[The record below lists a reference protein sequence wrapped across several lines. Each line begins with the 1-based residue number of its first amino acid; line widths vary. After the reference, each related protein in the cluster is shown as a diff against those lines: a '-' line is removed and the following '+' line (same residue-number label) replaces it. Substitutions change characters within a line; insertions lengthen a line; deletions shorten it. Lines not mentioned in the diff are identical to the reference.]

1 VNDAPALKAADIGIA
16 MGVRSTDVAH
26 EAASLGIVDDNF
38 TSIVA
43 AVRPGWRI
51 FDNIK
56 KAFAYILPVF
66 FDLPIWN
73 QNLKIRGRNARR
85 RIHES
90 LYEMCCPI

>member
-1 VNDAPALKAADIGIA
+1 MA
-16 MGVRSTDVAH
+16 R
-26 EAASLGIVDDNF
+26 EAASLVLVDDNF

-43 AVRPGWRI
+43 AVRLGRQI

-56 KAFAYILPVF
+56 KAFAYIIPVF

>member
-1 VNDAPALKAADIGIA
+1 
-16 MGVRSTDVAH
+16 VAR
-26 EAASLGIVDDNF
+26 EAASLVLVDDNF

-43 AVRPGWRI
+43 AVRLGRQI

-56 KAFAYILPVF
+56 KAFAYIIPVF

-73 QNLKIRGRNARR
+73 QNLKIHGWNARR